1 MEKLV
6 KVLNQYISLNNYLNK
21 GLDWIKANLIIAII
35 IVAIFGL
42 AGWLLVLTKKQKSRN
57 KRKK

>member
-42 AGWLLVLTKKQKSRN
+42 AVWLLVLTKKQKSNN